1 MALHNIGVNLE
12 LTGEK
17 EYAQALRTI
26 NAEQKE
32 LRSELDLSAAS
43 HKENA
48 NSLEALQEKYDIL
61 TKQIESQKDKVEVYE
76 TALENAKKKQ
86 EDAAESVNKYS
97 DELITLREDME
108 KMTAS
113 GEASD
118 EMLEEQQKKIDE
130 AESALKRAQ
139 SAYMETSRSV
149 DNWQTGLNV
158 ANAKLIELDGQL
170 EATNKYLDEAKNSTD
185 GCAKSIDEYGK
196 EVGEA
201 TEQTSNFG
209 EIMQGTLA
217 SGVIIAGLAAL
228 VDITKEAGKELYNLA
243 SSAAFWADEVNTL
256 STQTG
261 VATDTIQALKYSE
274 ELLDVSL
281 ETVTGAMARNIRS
294 MNSAREGSE
303 KYADAY
309 DKLGVKVT
317 NANGELRNSEDVFW
331 DVIDALGKVQNATEK
346 DAIAMQ
352 LFGRNAQS
360 LNTLIK
366 AGSKGFQEMYNE
378 ADKLGYIMD
387 TNTLQNLNRTSDA
400 IERVSKTADAV
411 KNQIGAEVA
420 PVVES
425 AAEDLQR
432 LMEENADEV
441 AEIVSEVIPAL
452 VDGLSFVVENLDTI
466 IPVVEGVAT
475 AFITF
480 NAATQAT
487 KLLNAAIALLPP
499 NLSAA
504 AVEQA
509 ALNAVQAISP
519 MGAVA
524 AAAGLLVTG
533 LGMLISKTGEYTPK
547 VYELTE
553 EEQRLVDSM
562 QAVND
567 QVNNHKTAF
576 SDNVAAMA
584 ANRTQAQ
591 ELVAKLRELQPAASG
606 DAEKMRE
613 LEATVGQLNTLMPD
627 LGLYVDNVTGE
638 MNMSIDS
645 VERYTDALMHQIEV
659 EAYSDRIAELL
670 REQVDIK
677 SELIEKEEAY
687 NAAIEANNAAY
698 AERDRAEQ
706 AYRQALQDLEND
718 IEGSSTMVVDSLREQ
733 SEAALQA
740 CEDTV
745 MGNRQV
751 VDEYHILQN
760 NLEDVT
766 DQYNEYMDLLAD
778 TAPQDAATAANDAMS
793 TSFVNWRG
801 YAVEATGD
809 VEEKLN
815 ELEGAYIDA
824 FGAAKESLE
833 SQMGLFQEF
842 KVESQSIDTMTSNMR
857 SQTEAMTQY
866 GDNLQKAL
874 DLDIDPS
881 IIASIEEMGM
891 SGAGYLQALVD
902 AAEEG
907 GDSLTE
913 FCQAWQENQQ
923 AFNELSASMAEFE
936 VGFNETM
943 GLIVEDGTAS
953 HEQMTEDQN
962 TFGEEYVQ
970 SWTTMG
976 EDSAQAVADAEPIIA
991 ENVTL
996 VASSAISALNTEFGI
1011 GEDGRST
1018 KGVDAGKAFGQG
1030 IADGIKA
1037 MEDDIVAAV
1046 AKVGQAAVD
1055 EAKEWAR
1062 KIDEALGEEL

>member
-1 MALHNIGVNLE
+1 
-12 LTGEK
+12 
-17 EYAQALRTI
+17 
-26 NAEQKE
+26 
-32 LRSELDLSAAS
+32 
-43 HKENA
+43 
-48 NSLEALQEKYDIL
+48 
-61 TKQIESQKDKVEVYE
+61 
-76 TALENAKKKQ
+76 
-86 EDAAESVNKYS
+86 
-97 DELITLREDME
+97 
-108 KMTAS
+108 
-113 GEASD
+113 
-118 EMLEEQQKKIDE
+118 
-130 AESALKRAQ
+130 
-139 SAYMETSRSV
+139 
-149 DNWQTGLNV
+149 
-158 ANAKLIELDGQL
+158 
-170 EATNKYLDEAKNSTD
+170 
-185 GCAKSIDEYGK
+185 
-196 EVGEA
+196 
-201 TEQTSNFG
+201 
-209 EIMQGTLA
+209 
-217 SGVIIAGLAAL
+217 
-228 VDITKEAGKELYNLA
+228 
-243 SSAAFWADEVNTL
+243 
-256 STQTG
+256 
-261 VATDTIQALKYSE
+261 
-274 ELLDVSL
+274 
-281 ETVTGAMARNIRS
+281 
-294 MNSAREGSE
+294 
-303 KYADAY
+303 
-309 DKLGVKVT
+309 
-317 NANGELRNSEDVFW
+317 
-331 DVIDALGKVQNATEK
+331 
-346 DAIAMQ
+346 
-352 LFGRNAQS
+352 
-360 LNTLIK
+360 
-366 AGSKGFQEMYNE
+366 
-378 ADKLGYIMD
+378 
-387 TNTLQNLNRTSDA
+387 
-400 IERVSKTADAV
+400 
-411 KNQIGAEVA
+411 
-420 PVVES
+420 
-425 AAEDLQR
+425 
-432 LMEENADEV
+432 
-441 AEIVSEVIPAL
+441 
-452 VDGLSFVVENLDTI
+452 
-466 IPVVEGVAT
+466 
-475 AFITF
+475 
-480 NAATQAT
+480 
-487 KLLNAAIALLPP
+487 
-499 NLSAA
+499 
-504 AVEQA
+504 
-509 ALNAVQAISP
+509 
-519 MGAVA
+519 
-524 AAAGLLVTG
+524 
-533 LGMLISKTGEYTPK
+533 
-547 VYELTE
+547 
-553 EEQRLVDSM
+553 
-562 QAVND
+562 
-567 QVNNHKTAF
+567 
-576 SDNVAAMA
+576 
-584 ANRTQAQ
+584 
-591 ELVAKLRELQPAASG
+591 
-606 DAEKMRE
+606 
-613 LEATVGQLNTLMPD
+613 
-627 LGLYVDNVTGE
+627 
-638 MNMSIDS
+638 
-645 VERYTDALMHQIEV
+645 
-659 EAYSDRIAELL
+659 
-670 REQVDIK
+670 
-677 SELIEKEEAY
+677 
-687 NAAIEANNAAY
+687 
-698 AERDRAEQ
+698 
-706 AYRQALQDLEND
+706 
-718 IEGSSTMVVDSLREQ
+718 
-733 SEAALQA
+733 
-740 CEDTV
+740 